1 MLKHCFESYK
11 SELGRNIS
19 RIYRLVDYKEQVLNK
34 LSNTYREDNVKQT
47 LIFQNTE
54 NKDWQKEIV
63 INESAKLQSD
73 FENRFNSSFK

>member
-1 MLKHCFESYK
+1 MLKHCFESCK

-19 RIYRLVDYKEQVLNK
+19 RTYRYDYKEQILNK
-34 LSNTYREDNVKQT
+34 LRVISIKET

-54 NKDWQKEIV
+54 NNKDWQKEIV